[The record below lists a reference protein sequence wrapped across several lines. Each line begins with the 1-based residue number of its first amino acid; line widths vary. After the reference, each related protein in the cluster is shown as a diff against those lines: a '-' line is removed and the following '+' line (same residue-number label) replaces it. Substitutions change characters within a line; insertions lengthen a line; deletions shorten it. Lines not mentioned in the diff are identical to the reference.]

1 MLELKNKLETIEV
14 VGRSMMVRVI
24 TMPRRGRGMLL
35 MLLVILIIIRL
46 EGIKLGLRMLIM
58 PEIAVLSGMRR
69 LLVLM
74 LVFEEK

>member
-1 MLELKNKLETIEV
+1 
-14 VGRSMMVRVI
+14 
-24 TMPRRGRGMLL
+24 